1 MLASYA
7 STVHVAFCS
16 PKVCREAI
24 DLGLELYQ
32 EQKFAEA
39 IAMWQKAL
47 ELPGSGAMRL
57 AGTVRE
63 FRQEQHPADD
73 VPTAAL
79 QPGTVITS
87 SAGPVAP

>member
-1 MLASYA
+1 MRL
-7 STVHVAFCS
+7 VVCS

-63 FRQEQHPADD
+63 FRQEQRPADD
-73 VPTAAL
+73 APATAAL
-79 QPGTVITS
+79 HTRTIKQWS
-87 SAGPVAP
+87 SSFLIAQIAE